1 MLKKLAVG
9 LGCLGL
15 LLGAT
20 TMSYAVDLPGGGHG
34 GGCPGDACQV
44 SGAMEVDLGVNLK
57 LDVDVCIDA
66 GNMNDDFWST
76 QASIGQ
82 YGDENQ
88 AYITQ
93 SSTTQLTG
101 ILQVG
106 EGNVAGISQTGNNEY
121 AAIGQ
126 NGDLNTAYINQ
137 TLPNAAAITIQ
148 WGNSNIASISQ

>member
-20 TMSYAVDLPGGGHG
+20 TMSYAFQLGGGSG
-34 GGCPGDACQV
+34 SCPGDACQV
-44 SGAMEVDLGVNLK
+44 SGAMNVDLGVNLK

-66 GNMNDDFWST
+66 GNTYDDFWST

-82 YGDENQ
+82 YGDENI
-88 AYITQ
+88 ASITQ
-93 SSTTQLTG
+93 TSTSQLAG

-106 EGNVAGISQTGNNEY
+106 DENVAGISQNGNNEY

-126 NGDLNTAYINQ
+126 NGDGNTAYINQ
-137 TLPNAAAITIQ
+137 TLANAAAITIQ
-148 WGNSNIASISQ
+148 WGNSNTAVINQ

>member
-1 MLKKLAVG
+1 MFKKLAVG
-9 LGCLGL
+9 FGCLGL

-20 TMSYAVDLPGGGHG
+20 TMSYAGGGPS

-44 SGAMEVDLGVNLK
+44 SGAMDVELGLNIT

-66 GNMNDDFWST
+66 GNMNDDYWST
-76 QASIGQ
+76 QASIAQ
-82 YGDENQ
+82 YGNENT
-88 AYITQ
+88 ASITQ
-93 SSTTQLTG
+93 THTTQLAG

-106 EGNVAGISQTGNNEY
+106 DGNVAGISQSGAQEY

-126 NGDLNTAYINQ
+126 YGDLNTAYINQ

-148 WGNSNIASISQ
+148 WGNSNTAYISQ

>member
-1 MLKKLAVG
+1 MFKKLAVG

-20 TMSYAVDLPGGGHG
+20 TMSFAVNYGGG

-66 GNMNDDFWST
+66 GNMYDDFWST

-82 YGDENQ
+82 YGDENI
-88 AYITQ
+88 ASITQ
-93 SSTTQLTG
+93 SSTTQLAG

-106 EGNVAGISQTGNNEY
+106 EGNVAGINQSGAQEY

-126 NGDLNTAYINQ
+126 NGDFNTAYINQ

>member
-1 MLKKLAVG
+1 MFKKLAVG

-20 TMSYAVDLPGGGHG
+20 TMSFAGF
-34 GGCPGDACQV
+34 CPGDACQV

-66 GNMNDDFWST
+66 GNMYDDFWST

-82 YGDENQ
+82 YGDENI
-88 AYITQ
+88 ASITQ
-93 SSTTQLTG
+93 TSTSQLAG

-106 EGNVAGISQTGNNEY
+106 DKNVAGISQSGAHEY

-126 NGDLNTAYINQ
+126 NGDLNTAYITQ
-137 TLPNAAAITIQ
+137 TLQGAAAITIQ
-148 WGNSNIASISQ
+148 WGNSNTAYISQ

>member
-1 MLKKLAVG
+1 MFKKLAVG

-20 TMSYAVDLPGGGHG
+20 TMSFANGA
-34 GGCPGDACQV
+34 GGCPGDACKV
-44 SGAMEVDLGVNLK
+44 SKAVDVDLGVNLK

-66 GNMNDDFWST
+66 GNLYDDHWST
-76 QASIGQ
+76 QASIAQ
-82 YGDENQ
+82 YGDVNS
-88 AYITQ
+88 ASITQ
-93 SSTTQLTG
+93 TQTTQLAG

-106 EGNVAGISQTGNNEY
+106 DGNVAGISQSGAQEY

-126 NGDLNTAYINQ
+126 NGDLNTAYITQ
-137 TLPNAAAITIQ
+137 TLQNAAAITIQ

>member
-20 TMSYAVDLPGGGHG
+20 TMSFAGV
-34 GGCPGDACQV
+34 CSGDACKV
-44 SGAMEVDLGVNLK
+44 SHAMDVDLGVNLK

-66 GNMNDDFWST
+66 GNMYDDFWST

-82 YGDENQ
+82 YGDENT
-88 AYITQ
+88 ASITQ
-93 SSTTQLTG
+93 TSTSQLAG

-106 EGNVAGISQTGNNEY
+106 DGNVAGIDQSGAQEY

-126 NGDLNTAYINQ
+126 YGDLNQAYITQ
-137 TLPNAAAITIQ
+137 TLQGAAAITIQ

>member
-1 MLKKLAVG
+1 MFKKLAVG

-20 TMSYAVDLPGGGHG
+20 TMSFARV
-34 GGCPGDACQV
+34 CPGDACQV

-66 GNMNDDFWST
+66 GNMYDDFWST

-93 SSTTQLTG
+93 TLTTQLAG

-106 EGNVAGISQTGNNEY
+106 DENKAGISQSGAQEY

-126 NGDLNTAYINQ
+126 NGNLNTASITQ
-137 TLPNAAAITIQ
+137 TLQNAAAITIQ
-148 WGNSNIASISQ
+148 WGNSNTAYISQ

>member
-20 TMSYAVDLPGGGHG
+20 TMSFAVHYGGG

-44 SGAMEVDLGVNLK
+44 SGAMDVNLGVNLK

-66 GNMNDDFWST
+66 GNLNDDYWST

-82 YGDENQ
+82 YGDENTASIYQ
-88 AYITQ
+88 T
-93 SSTTQLTG
+93 STSQLAG

-106 EGNVAGISQTGNNEY
+106 DENVAGISQSGAHEY

-126 NGDLNTAYINQ
+126 NGDLNTAYITQ
-137 TLPNAAAITIQ
+137 TLQGAAAITIQ
-148 WGNSNIASISQ
+148 WGNSNTAYISQ